1 MDMVCPGLSLW
12 IPDPSF
18 RVALLRFASSH
29 AVHCMWSYTRL
40 TVSAV
45 TPSPAFVIVS
55 TICASAS
62 RPLWPVDLCSHK
74 ILFSV
79 LVGMR
84 GCVFRF
90 CVGVMSDSGGS
101 CWLRLSRHVW

>member
-1 MDMVCPGLSLW
+1 MDMVWPGLSLYM
-12 IPDPSF
+12 PDPSF
-18 RVALLRFASSH
+18 RVALLRFANSH
-29 AVHCMWSYTRL
+29 AVHWMWSYTRL

-45 TPSPAFVIVS
+45 TPSPALVIVS

-62 RPLWPVDLCSHK
+62 RPLCPVDLWSHR

-84 GCVFRF
+84 VCVFRF
-90 CVGVMSDSGGS
+90 CVGVIVGV
-101 CWLRLSRHVW
+101 RT

>member
-1 MDMVCPGLSLW
+1 MAW
-12 IPDPSF
+12 IVVVYARSF
-18 RVALLRFASSH
+18 LLRFASSH
-29 AVHCMWSYTRL
+29 AVHWMWSYTRL

-45 TPSPAFVIVS
+45 TPSPALVIVS

-62 RPLWPVDLCSHK
+62 RPLCPVDLWSHR

-84 GCVFRF
+84 VCVFRF

-101 CWLRLSRHVW
+101 CWLRLSRHV